1 MFDPEGM
8 VPDEEY
14 CTALEYGL
22 PPTAGWGCGIDRL
35 TAILT
40 NTDTIRET
48 ITFPLVKPF
57 KSTVST

>member
-1 MFDPEGM
+1 ML
-8 VPDEEY
+8 PDEDY

-40 NTDTIRET
+40 NNTSIKDT
-48 ITFPLVKPF
+48 ITFPLT
-57 KSTVST
+57 KSSH